1 MEHLGLANLATVAD
15 SGPAASRVNW
25 AWDELVLACDLV
37 ARNGWK
43 SLPKNDLRVSGL
55 SAFLRRQPEAMT
67 SGDFRS
73 VGSVN
78 RKLENIRSMHPDYPG
93 ARTKGGK
100 TTQQVVDAFVEDPA
114 AMHLVAQAL
123 WRTGT
128 LRRDVHDDG
137 DESETIPVG
146 KTTTEFVSAVEGR
159 VVERLVKVAERNPK
173 LRKAKI
179 AQSRQERGTIA
190 CEVCGFDFEL
200 TYFRCGPGP
209 KTTLRWSRKQIREL
223 K

>member
-1 MEHLGLANLATVAD
+1 MKTDLAQALGPFAVAKTPPDPAMPWFALRDTSWWELQIPIGATGLTDADVRRLNLVAGLSDAVQQKVLGEPGFVNAAVDAIGRIIGDEPGYLPLLEHLGLANLATVAG

-78 RKLENIRSMHPDYPG
+78 RKLENIRSMHPNG
-93 ARTKGGK
+93 NR
-100 TTQQVVDAFVEDPA
+100 
-114 AMHLVAQAL
+114 
-123 WRTGT
+123 
-128 LRRDVHDDG
+128 
-137 DESETIPVG
+137 
-146 KTTTEFVSAVEGR
+146 SAC
-159 VVERLVKVAERNPK
+159 P
-173 LRKAKI
+173 
-179 AQSRQERGTIA
+179 
-190 CEVCGFDFEL
+190 
-200 TYFRCGPGP
+200 
-209 KTTLRWSRKQIREL
+209 
-223 K
+223 